1 MSRNTSIHFKDDT
14 TGNGF
19 KIAAYILLVNIEKER
34 DSTASL

>member
-14 TGNGF
+14 KGNGF

-34 DSTASL
+34 DGIVSL